1 MIFERL
7 LLTLILAATAVALCT
22 ALRWWQGR
30 RVAQAAVPVA
40 ADNRPTLLYFRAD
53 SCPSCPTQGRFVAE
67 ALANLGHNPPTVQTV
82 DAEQERET
90 AARYAVFSLPTTIV
104 LDGRGIVRHINNGLT
119 YPHQLV
125 RQLQGAVE

>member
-1 MIFERL
+1 MILERL

-30 RVAQAAVPVA
+30 RVQAAVSVA
-40 ADNRPTLLYFRAD
+40 ADRPTLLYFRAD

-67 ALANLGHNPPTVQTV
+67 AIAQLGHNPPSVHLV